1 MNNAISNPGGVV
13 TLAGMN
19 GSRAQRYRPAAD
31 FDDATL
37 ARKREYWRT
46 KKREQRAKLS
56 ALKKEKPGTKGT
68 TDCKQALAAS
78 AVFSEASAVLTRAP
92 APARSLQCHGLVT
105 APLHLLGPALL
116 NSDGSYQ
123 AAVTSSSPG
132 FFGNNPQVQDN
143 KGSLLSPVDGVQDW
157 ESTGVMA
164 PVSVSQ
170 LAPPKS
176 CLLEEGRQTLSNE
189 KESSLQRV
197 KLQKNVLQF
206 PKTCSESLYDP
217 DNADVSKDVVKCLPL
232 DAERGTF
239 STTKPNG
246 ALFNSCS
253 QVPAAQ
259 MELQFNSSFY
269 SQDQND
275 TSLVHDSSASVPPQ
289 YHTDPQVTLGQTN
302 NCCTQVGTQPRD
314 ASLSLLKT
322 GIATKV
328 KIKGD
333 PTDVITSQISGSK
346 STNLAPLVRKSK
358 PHPREPPAAL
368 KGSQTSGV
376 IVTLDTEEEK
386 AARRR
391 EYWRIKKREQRAKL
405 TARLAKVRDKMRTVT
420 TAMQKTEPS
429 SCMVLERPSAW
440 CKDGQRQPGSR
451 VRTPLIPVSL
461 QKAGRLL
468 RNARA
473 VAVSCSASKYSS
485 ITVKKEPSHSSAI
498 LCSPA
503 PSCYNQPA
511 VATKTERSHETPAL
525 KGVAAGT
532 FPHSAPKLQA
542 TIGHQKRQDTDERWG
557 SVRSKTPRQRF
568 LETQRMMSH
577 RSMRKPFS
585 HAATLLTPYAK
596 RGSAEETAEEKLA
609 RKREYWRIKK
619 REQRA
624 KLSAEVKARLKERD
638 ALLRRVKRYQCILE
652 EMRRARAGTGN
663 RGLQPAGNA
672 LTGDVEAIGGFIKE
686 DGTVT
691 TEIPQTSTH
700 LRLLGPKMTPEL
712 LALPVQNADVSA
724 NASKAS
730 LVSCVKVN
738 VSTSLR
744 DSTQVKDSHQLGAT
758 RTVFRNVAKNSQNL
772 DAAAPQVCVAERH
785 PQSVQSTYPRI
796 TLIKPAPNVSPI
808 NRVVENVSLTALKER
823 PSLMVAPSTSG
834 VAVKVPCRSAQLTEE
849 ERMAKKREYWR
860 IKKREQRAK
869 RSARG
874 REPFKHTAAIL
885 GQQNH
890 RVPLNRNTI
899 PLPLAKSEP
908 LSKPDSELSI
918 SPQGNV
924 KQERESSLSDDC
936 PASPSLCQDIKP
948 PPLSPSEM
956 QTEPDQ
962 ELNMDSQEATL
973 LAVASMKKLLEES
986 LSTVTDCNGLSSG
999 KSEVLPCK
1007 REEEATDLDIKPSL
1021 QCPLGESQE
1030 AMNAGQKQQEMF
1042 TCPKSPCDRPLNEAT
1057 VLTSSHKPS
1066 EVPSTSQ
1073 VPSHMCSTGPDP
1085 SPPARCSK
1093 HRCIQPPPL
1102 RRALRL
1108 RAKRTGHCCSPE
1120 PPKQLSATSQPDEDI
1135 LQKKRE
1141 YWRVMKREQRARKAA
1156 REKEIKKQRAITSQT
1171 PVQLQE
1177 DRCWK
1182 KQEQMASKAVLDQ
1195 EVRRDGPAWASKPVL
1210 LAKAAPQ
1217 RPKQQGQNICLV
1229 KLQEPAPPLQCL
1241 LPTGG
1246 GSLVSPLSTLLV
1258 VNPSSNSFRVE
1269 SDAGKP
1275 LDGTSQGS
1283 PGCGTKPEVEAEAL
1297 PGPGGS
1303 EGRILLLDEDPS
1315 PSPKS
1320 ARVRRWRLQA
1330 AGGTV
1335 TPPGQLT
1342 SHSQTP
1348 RCSSAVGAESR
1359 RRLDCQSPPTKTPPC
1374 TKQAGT
1380 APKVTRTPAEVEE
1393 DLRQKKREYWRGRKR
1408 EQRAR
1413 KAARE
1418 RQLKLE
1424 GAEGHARAEGL
1435 GQGQD
1440 SSLWFNDAEDPSLC
1454 HSTSLEDNPGLLPQL
1469 YQTGDVKGEGEVEF
1483 LGEEEDEEEDSVATP
1498 TSAAMWRSRFLMDY
1512 DPLNQLLVCMVCGEL
1527 QHSHTLEG
1535 VRAHIEEAHPNT
1547 ASLGPREHR
1556 HIQEAWDEQV
1566 SVRERFFSSQ
1576 MQQQEDDDPPAEV
1589 EVLVDLEDFTAMKN
1603 TKSKNRTP
1611 KKV

>member
-1 MNNAISNPGGVV
+1 MNNAISNPGVV
-13 TLAGMN
+13 TRAGMN

-56 ALKKEKPGTKGT
+56 ALKKEKLGTKGIT
-68 TDCKQALAAS
+68 NCKQALAAS
-78 AVFSEASAVLTRAP
+78 AMFSEASAVLTRAP

-123 AAVTSSSPG
+123 AAVSSSSPG
-132 FFGNNPQVQDN
+132 FFGNNPQVEDN

-157 ESTGVMA
+157 ESSGVMA
-164 PVSVSQ
+164 PLSVGQ

-176 CLLEEGRQTLSNE
+176 CLLEEGRQTLLNE
-189 KESSLQRV
+189 KESDLQRV
-197 KLQKNVLQF
+197 KVQKNELQF

-217 DNADVSKDVVKCLPL
+217 DNADVGKDVVKCLPL

-275 TSLVHDSSASVPPQ
+275 TSLVNGSPASALPQ
-289 YHTDPQVTLGQTN
+289 YHTDTQITLGQTN
-302 NCCTQVGTQPRD
+302 NCRTQLGTQPRN

-333 PTDVITSQISGSK
+333 PTDVVTSQISGNK
-346 STNLAPLVRKSK
+346 STNLTPLVGKSK
-358 PHPREPPAAL
+358 PHPREPPTAL

-405 TARLAKVRDKMRTVT
+405 TARLAKVRDKTRTL
-420 TAMQKTEPS
+420 TAAMLKTEPS

-473 VAVSCSASKYSS
+473 VAVSCSASKYSN
-485 ITVKKEPSHSSAI
+485 ITVKKEPSHSGAI

-511 VATKTERSHETPAL
+511 VTTKTERSHETTTL
-525 KGVAAGT
+525 KGVAAST
-532 FPHSAPKLQA
+532 FPHSTPKLQA
-542 TIGHQKRQDTDERWG
+542 TIGHLKRQDTDERWV
-557 SVRSKTPRQRF
+557 SIRSKTPRQRF

-577 RSMRKPFS
+577 RSIRKPFS
-585 HAATLLTPYAK
+585 HAATLLIPYAK
-596 RGSAEETAEEKLA
+596 RGGAEETAEEKLA

-624 KLSAEVKARLKERD
+624 KLSSEVKARLKERD

-652 EMRRARAGTGN
+652 EMRKARAGAGN

-724 NASKAS
+724 NANKAS

-744 DSTQVKDSHQLGAT
+744 DSTQVKDSHQLGPT
-758 RTVFRNVAKNSQNL
+758 RTVFRSVAKNSQNL
-772 DAAAPQVCVAERH
+772 DAAAPQICVTERH

-796 TLIKPAPNVSPI
+796 TLIKPSPKVSQI

-834 VAVKVPCRSAQLTEE
+834 VAVKVPCRVAQLTEE

-869 RSARG
+869 RSAHG
-874 REPFKHTAAIL
+874 RETFKHTAAIL

-890 RVPLNRNTI
+890 RVPLNHNTI

-908 LSKPDSELSI
+908 LSKPDTELSI

-924 KQERESSLSDDC
+924 KQERESSLGDDC

-948 PPLSPSEM
+948 LPLSPSEK

-962 ELNMDSQEATL
+962 ALNMDSQEATL

-1007 REEEATDLDIKPSL
+1007 SEEEATDLDIKPSL
-1021 QCPLGESQE
+1021 HCPLGEGLE
-1030 AMNAGQKQQEMF
+1030 PVNPGQKQQDMS
-1042 TCPKSPCDRPLNEAT
+1042 TCCPKSPYDRLLNEAA
-1057 VLTSSHKPS
+1057 VLPSSHKPS

-1073 VPSHMCSTGPDP
+1073 VPSDMCSTGPDP

-1093 HRCIQPPPL
+1093 LRCVQPSPL

-1120 PPKQLSATSQPDEDI
+1120 PPKQLPAPSQPEADI

-1156 REKEIKKQRAITSQT
+1156 REKEMKKERAITSQT

-1177 DRCWK
+1177 DPCWG

-1195 EVRRDGPAWASKPVL
+1195 EVRREGPAWASKPVL
-1210 LAKAAPQ
+1210 LAKATPK
-1217 RPKQQGQNICLV
+1217 RPEQ
-1229 KLQEPAPPLQCL
+1229 QEPAPPLQCL

-1275 LDGTSQGS
+1275 LDSTGQES
-1283 PGCGTKPEVEAEAL
+1283 PGCGTKPEMETL

-1303 EGRILLLDEDPS
+1303 EGRLLLLDEDPS

-1330 AGGTV
+1330 TAGTV

-1348 RCSSAVGAESR
+1348 QCSSAVGAESR
-1359 RRLDCQSPPTKTPPC
+1359 RRPDCQSPPTKTPPC

-1380 APKVTRTPAEVEE
+1380 APKVVRTPAEVEE

-1424 GAEGHARAEGL
+1424 GGEGHTRAEGL

-1440 SSLWFNDAEDPSLC
+1440 SSLWFNGAEDPPLC
-1454 HSTSLEDNPGLLPQL
+1454 HSTSMEDNLGLLPQL
-1469 YQTGDVKGEGEVEF
+1469 CQTGDVKGEVDVGF
-1483 LGEEEDEEEDSVATP
+1483 LGEEEDEEEGSVGAP

-1556 HIQEAWDEQV
+1556 RIQEAWDEQV

-1576 MQQQEDDDPPAEV
+1576 MQQQGAAIVEDDDPPAEV
-1589 EVLVDLEDFTAMKN
+1589 EVLVDLEDFTAVRN
-1603 TKSKNRTP
+1603 TKSKNKNP